1 MKTKTF
7 LSLTAIFIGSVL
19 ISSCLK
25 NDGYQKPVTH
35 EISDEFKSYAVFD
48 SASFW
53 VYKHD
58 QSQIKDTV
66 SIIKVLTDKRY
77 HVDQTGAPGYYY
89 NAIEMIYKS
98 TANSFTKGEISAGS
112 LYDENTTM
120 SENYRLY
127 YESGRFFSVFTPKYP
142 IGQTQLL
149 GINEGNYT
157 NFAFHNSFYV
167 NEVQYDS
174 VFETTIHDYH
184 DGNDTVFMHY
194 FVARHFGIIRMTKKS
209 STIDESWS
217 LISSSLSQSK

>member
-1 MKTKTF
+1 MKTKILF
-7 LSLTAIFIGSVL
+7 SLTATIIGSIL
-19 ISSCLK
+19 ITSCLK
-25 NDGYQKPVTH
+25 NDGYQKPVIH
-35 EISDEFKSYAVFD
+35 EISDEFKSYTVFD

-58 QSQIKDTV
+58 QSQVKDTV

-77 HVDQTGAPGYYY
+77 HVDQTGAQGYYY

-98 TANSFTKGEISAGS
+98 SAHNFTKGEISAGS

-157 NFAFHNSFYV
+157 NFAFHNNFYV
-167 NEVQYDS
+167 NEIQYDS
-174 VFETTIHDYH
+174 VWETTIHDFH

-194 FVARHFGIIRMTKKS
+194 FIARHFGVIRMTKKS

-217 LISSSLSQSK
+217 LINSSLTQSK